1 MDCQGQMGIG
11 KYYNKHEE
19 SGMSKYS
26 AERSAI
32 HGNLLGKI
40 L

>member
-1 MDCQGQMGIG
+1 MDCQGQMGIE
-11 KYYNKHEE
+11 KYYNKYGE

-26 AERSAI
+26 AERSTI
-32 HGNLLGKI
+32 HGNLLGEI